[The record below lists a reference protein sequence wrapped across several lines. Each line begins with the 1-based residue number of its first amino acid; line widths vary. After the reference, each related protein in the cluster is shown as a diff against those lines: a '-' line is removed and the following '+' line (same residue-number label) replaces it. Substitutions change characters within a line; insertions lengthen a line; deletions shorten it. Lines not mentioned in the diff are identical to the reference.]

1 MLREPSLEAGTVGA
15 WISWGEMVL
24 SGIPE
29 DGRREARSL
38 MSVLTRDPL
47 VPWVRGGET
56 LPGEDARRYREW
68 VLRRAKREPFFRIT
82 GVIPFWGR
90 EFRIGPGVLVPR
102 PETETLVEAV
112 LERTQAIPPRTIL
125 DLGTGSGILALTFLA
140 EYPDAKGVA
149 VDRFPEPLAWTRENA
164 RALGLVE
171 RLSLVRGDW
180 TSMLAASES
189 FDLIVSNPPYV
200 PAGIIADLEEEV
212 RSFDPREALDGG
224 PDGLSAYRGL
234 IGALPFLLNPGGWA
248 ALEIGGDQGQ
258 IFRERD
264 VGTLGLSGPWI
275 VRDVGGL
282 DRVVLY
288 RKDEYEWIDSISSA
302 AVP

>member
-1 MLREPSLEAGTVGA
+1 MTMLREPSLEAGTVGA
-15 WISWGEMVL
+15 WISWGEEVL
-24 SGIPE
+24 SWIPE

-38 MSVLTRDPL
+38 MSVLTKDPL
-47 VPWVRGGET
+47 VPWVRGGER
-56 LPGEDARRYREW
+56 LSGEEARRYREW

-82 GVIPFWGR
+82 GVVPFWGR

-112 LERTQAIPPRTIL
+112 LDRTQDNPPRTIL

-140 EYPDAKGVA
+140 EFPAAKAVA
-149 VDRFPEPLAWTRENA
+149 VDRFPAPVVWTRENA
-164 RALGLVE
+164 KTLGLVE

-180 TSMLAASES
+180 TSMLAASGT
-189 FDLIVSNPPYV
+189 FDLVVSNPPYV
-200 PAGIIADLEEEV
+200 PAGTIPDLEEEV

-234 IGALPFLLNPGGWA
+234 IDVLPCLLNPGGWA
-248 ALEIGGDQGQ
+248 AFEIGGTQGGF
-258 IFRERD
+258 FRDRD
-264 VGTLGLSGPWI
+264 VGALGLSGPWI

-288 RKDEYEWIDSISSA
+288 RKDECEWIDSIS
-302 AVP
+302 